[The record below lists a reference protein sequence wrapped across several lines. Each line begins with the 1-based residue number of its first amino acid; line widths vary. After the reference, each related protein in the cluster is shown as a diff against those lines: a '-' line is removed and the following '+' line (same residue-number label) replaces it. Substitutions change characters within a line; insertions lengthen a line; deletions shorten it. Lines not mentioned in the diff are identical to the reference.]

1 MSINEKFTIKTNQNE
16 EKQYFIPIETD
27 WETYNSLVGA
37 KSFKYGPIRFGVRD
51 PSGILV
57 LATKEQYQAYM
68 RPIWAEM
75 KREERSHRCIMSN
88 GKGGSKTIT
97 NDILE
102 SPRVGSA
109 LKIDEIKPIYKT
121 DPVTDKSNMV
131 QEFPAGTQAHG
142 FNNIVDNY
150 AGYATKTPLSNATLY
165 QLDGSLN
172 GALGRFEWII
182 QDGSVTHRMFIQGGM
197 MNGVPI
203 VK

>member
-1 MSINEKFTIKTNQNE
+1 MSINEKSTFKTNQNE
-16 EKQYFIPIETD
+16 EKQYFIPVEMD
-27 WETYNSLVGA
+27 WKTYNSLVGA
-37 KSFKYGPIRFGVRD
+37 KSFKYGPIRVGVRD
-51 PSGILV
+51 TFVILV
-57 LATKEQYQAYM
+57 LAPKEQFQAYM
-68 RPIWAEM
+68 RPIWAET
-75 KREERSHRCIMSN
+75 KHEERSRRYIVSN
-88 GKGGSKTIT
+88 CTGGSKTIT

-102 SPRVGSA
+102 SPRTGSA
-109 LKIDEIKPIYKT
+109 LKVDDIKPIYKT
-121 DPVTDKSNMV
+121 DPVTGKSNMV

-172 GALGRFEWII
+172 GTLGRFEWII
-182 QDGSVTHRMFIQGGM
+182 QDGSLTHRIFIQGGT